1 MPLPFWPDPPS
12 LAAMFRMRFWAT
24 MLPSRRFLDCQMRM
38 PLFSQFS
45 TRLPVMVMP
54 VESME
59 NRPALRFSGN
69 VLPVTVPPHPLSE
82 TKPLILWDHW
92 CDAGTIREREE
103 RDDALL
109 DQGHQVAYAQ
119 TGTPQVNQRVDHEL
133 ARAVVGHLA
142 AAIDLHDVDVDT
154 EQVSE
159 ALLKLGC
166 RPKVHYSI
174 QEGRKRSGLKAE
186 TKPEDYLQGD
196 PVVLSV
202 FWKEQDGTWVERPY
216 QYFVTEKITV
226 NGKEIIKPWT
236 PHFVFHASGTLHS
249 SGTGCI
255 ACPCDCPGG
264 IIADNRNPIYD
275 PKPSVRFD
283 MSKAPS
289 PGTQV
294 YVKIRPITST
304 AN

>member
-1 MPLPFWPDPPS
+1 MKLPHTIISS
-12 LAAMFRMRFWAT
+12 LVILAIASQVLSAESPAKK
-24 MLPSRRFLDCQMRM
+24 LPTPGSVVTDSDRREVIL
-38 PLFSQFS
+38 SAKIQF
-45 TRLPVMVMP
+45 P
-54 VESME
+54 E
-59 NRPALRFSGN
+59 G
-69 VLPVTVPPHPLSE
+69 
-82 TKPLILWDHW
+82 KPCINEF
-92 CDAGTIREREE
+92 G
-103 RDDALL
+103 
-109 DQGHQVAYAQ
+109 
-119 TGTPQVNQRVDHEL
+119 QRVQ
-133 ARAVVGHLA
+133 AFAGCSTA
-142 AAIDLHDVDVDT
+142 AGGDAKMAAYFVFLVDVDT

-174 QEGRKRSGLKAE
+174 QEGKKRSGLKAE

-202 FWKEQDGTWVERPY
+202 FWQEKDGKWVEKPY
-216 QYFVTEKITV
+216 QDFVTEKINV

-283 MSKAPS
+283 MSKAPPAGS
-289 PGTQV
+289 QV